1 MKKQPNKNNNI
12 ETRKDIEEETKR
24 ILLAEER
31 DDPEQVIINITPD
44 ILQQLQEEY
53 DEMKE
58 AGYRGSY
65 QDFSILKYE
74 YLKRVVDLFPTIKL
88 KVGNHETQNNKILF

>member
-1 MKKQPNKNNNI
+1 MKKQPNNNNNV

-58 AGYRGSY
+58 DGKMGPYRLEGYWQEKGQFFKEEEPPPECPFHKSEK
-65 QDFSILKYE
+65 D
-74 YLKRVVDLFPTIKL
+74 D
-88 KVGNHETQNNKILF
+88 